1 MSRIDTNFVKQL
13 YSQAGVELTPEKLD
27 HISNN
32 YSSNEELQSA
42 FELKYGSMNASTPEK
57 KNSDV
62 TSVSTSEAPQSES
75 QQPQKKASSLSVGG
89 KPIRTGDLESSV
101 GDDKV
106 IYINKD
112 PKRGKVDDM
121 STPPPAGYR
130 YQVVQN
136 PVQLKKWK
144 EQKSKINN
152 ESPFGPPIQTF
163 QEQKSQEFKEVKKK
177 EESKKKEALKSMP
190 ILGKDVKLNVPKA
203 DTKTTDLSGVKKV
216 DIKPLT
222 KTEQVSKNQVV
233 NVAYD
238 YAVNNLDTSLSEKKY
253 QDEVNEKQF
262 TDGIKQGLID
272 IYNDVIG
279 NPLSSVTNLD
289 LVVKKSKPLEA
300 QYKEIEK
307 IEAKEGVSYSPE
319 VKQKMAKDM
328 FIEEENKKQMY
339 TLIDKALPSGYDREG
354 IWKELKLQSIKSND
368 ELRSTIASAE
378 VFKGKI
384 NQFNDFFK
392 ENYKDLDEIEGGNED
407 KGNKYV
413 FEIGG
418 KKITLSESKYQ
429 EYEKLRQ
436 EAIDAKSKLESMS
449 LDIDKIYN
457 KASKDDEL
465 LDLFKYNYN
474 DFQATKDR
482 VLGGVGEII
491 GGGLKL
497 LGEGSNYIE
506 DKIGFAPGLALIPNV
521 SDKAVEAGNALLD
534 ISQEEKEKYLRYNAS
549 DLTWDNLPS
558 FGLQL
563 FSEQLPVFLS
573 IGLAGPGG
581 LAAVSAGSGGRQF
594 RDLEIE
600 EQNNPFV
607 RYSKGQKLTSAFL
620 YGGAEYAGEFFG
632 TRVLLKGFGNTI
644 RNASLQNRRLFYD
657 GMIKSTIKSLPK
669 VATWAGVEGGS
680 ELATATMQIGVDLGV
695 LGKEVKSKE
704 AFERLYEA
712 TAAGVGMGGGISV
725 VANNMQ
731 LIASQ
736 SKVFSTRQDMRKV
749 GNLLN
754 EIDVLNQELNNNPLL
769 SEEDKAII
777 YKDMNAKT
785 NEAFNIVSKNSARE
799 KDFTIQEKAEL
810 LNINARQI
818 ELKEDYDKITD
829 SNISEKIKKQ
839 KIDEL
844 NNKFNALEAKRND
857 ILNKTYNE
865 FNYLPESEKISLK
878 NKAAEAIIQEQLDK
892 GVKRDNIQEPN
903 PEVINKK
910 AIEIYESNK
919 QTTGQVS
926 EQEKPATTTEAKT
939 TDATQQE
946 TKLQSQEEVNKE
958 LKNVIVN
965 SNKEY
970 DEIIRKLIKDFGNAL
985 NKRNKLEVG
994 SKEYIDAQKQVEI
1007 ANDNLNIFKDNNKDL
1022 ILQHGTPYDFSKFEL
1037 EKIGTGEGN
1046 QAFGYG
1052 LYFTE
1057 DSEIAK
1063 SYADKLS
1070 KDKDGLIYTVKIKN
1084 GRTNNWIEWRDA
1096 LDDTQAENISKNIK
1110 SKSKEYKDYLDSV
1123 SDEKS
1128 HTGASEILFNDNIQ
1142 VDERPLQGGAV
1153 YLDLKDAFGQQEAT
1167 RIMQKSG
1174 IDGVKYRTKGGK
1186 GDSFNYVVFDPNS
1199 IVIQNKT
1206 TNKTETDAVQK
1217 QITDESVLQSEQS
1230 KMGLQEVEQGD
1241 TKQEVVAKQGE
1252 EIFSEIEGKD
1262 LSDKTTYDKVYD
1274 FLTKIEND
1282 LTDIQDN
1289 TLTAQGLPISV
1300 VKTAIKAMKAAMV
1313 AGKMASE
1320 VISAGIDALK
1330 NTDWYNKKTDVEK
1343 ANLEPSLANLVIESS
1358 VRDEGKSMAKAEDK
1372 KQMALT
1378 EKIAERA
1385 KRNILK
1391 ARLGKL
1397 SKNGIFRGKVSKVLS
1412 LSSIRPKDAKKILPK
1427 DLYDKY
1433 VGSIIKLAER
1443 GLTIKDTNIPNYEAV
1458 YDEIIPYFEEFE
1470 GKKATIQEKI
1480 YNGEDLTVE
1489 EQAFFDKNKKEFFES
1504 ESKRDESKNEEKEK
1518 EIAKNKQEL
1527 KDLRSKLRDAFKK
1540 SNLEKGS
1547 KTFEY
1552 IDVASMLTDE
1562 QIDSMSNAML
1572 KNAIKAFNSFI
1583 NDGVAPGYFSQI
1595 YSNTRTSNVESG
1607 ISEIDK
1613 TAEKTGIYK
1622 YKIPKFV
1629 ADVAQSVESFI
1640 VNLASFRVKRLDA
1653 KEKMIARIEKYRGTQ
1668 IDAALKIYRGTP
1680 IYDNVIAPIAKKLS
1694 FFSSDVE
1701 KSLEEMNFVYKSF
1714 LKSLKASDD
1723 IFTSILRIRYA
1734 QLYVMQQ
1741 SNKGTKSDVPA
1752 IEYFKATLKADVYS
1766 ESENKKISDFID
1778 YLESKGEN
1786 YDIRGELTKAEGNAL
1801 NGIRSL
1807 LDSNTESAYEERV
1820 FGNSNASPMIVD
1832 YAPVNGKDQMS
1843 DTDINDLVK
1852 RFEKGSFVSGNLK
1865 EKTGTAHPIDLHPF
1879 SSAMS
1884 SIMSTKLQYHLRT
1897 EVLAIKR
1904 GINNALNEAKESG
1917 NKQKVKLLSA
1927 VSEAIDSYVN
1937 AIVVGNK
1944 IKATAMDKTID
1955 NIATIVSTALLS
1967 SETRSAAEFIT
1978 NTPVLLADGLP
1989 MLLEGRKLVSD
2000 INELSN
2006 GNPDALREFLKTIEA
2021 SQITSLMDKM
2031 KSASE
2036 KAGYTKKGVFANV
2049 MSNEIPTSAVK
2060 EKAKR
2065 FATDNK
2071 VSTSFGIYRNFLIS
2085 GSDNMSRFTYFFGKF
2100 ADEFK
2105 KEYGSPIEV
2114 DKVLDKNS
2122 DYLKDEKVLAAIKK
2136 ASETTNKETTEL
2148 FGSNN
2153 PIERALVSLEAS
2165 KGIKGKNPITKMLDY
2180 AGNYMNQFNRGT
2192 ISAMRTN
2199 INVAIEE
2206 KNGRELRKFLLQ
2218 ALRTM
2223 GYAPATVAISGLIG
2237 YAFYSDDDDEEQLK
2251 ESLGK
2256 LREDEDLIKEVN
2268 GYFDFV
2274 KNKQEGDKYTEEEEK
2289 YRKDLM
2295 EKLMKNPEFK
2305 KTYDANYSFFNNKL
2319 LTQRIS
2325 AITEKMNEG
2334 KSNFGLDSFERM
2346 MKIIDGDKET
2356 YGGSVEDFVKS
2367 MAYLNSERGMSYYP
2381 KEKRLELMEK
2391 IEDYFAENNFFDKK
2405 SVRKREGALDI
2416 LAGYDLLEK
2425 LYNYREK
2432 GLDDRFLEEGVKMG
2446 LNYAIGAKGNLV
2458 RSSYETGAEYINRK
2472 MIEKKFDHYDYKKDK
2487 MFDRPITKFGLDDKA
2502 ELSDIPKDLGRAI
2515 TPAYIQYPTSM
2526 KESDIAIAKTLGL
2539 PFASSLNRAYNQKQ
2553 KDEIYKETRG
2563 KFQEN
2568 MLENINET
2576 ALSAEAIRYIL
2587 DKLEISMTEEEKEE
2601 VINIALTP
2609 GKGGD
2614 KGKTENKGRSSN
2626 RLKVGNKKLRGE

>member
-62 TSVSTSEAPQSES
+62 TSTSTSEVPQSES
-75 QQPQKKASSLSVGG
+75 QQPPKKTKSLSVGG
-89 KPIRTGDLESSV
+89 KPKKTGASASSAGGGKKV
-101 GDDKV
+101 G
-106 IYINKD
+106 
-112 PKRGKVDDM
+112 G
-121 STPPPAGYR
+121 
-130 YQVVQN
+130 
-136 PVQLKKWK
+136 
-144 EQKSKINN
+144 
-152 ESPFGPPIQTF
+152 
-163 QEQKSQEFKEVKKK
+163 KEVKK
-177 EESKKKEALKSMP
+177 ESNSE
-190 ILGKDVKLNVPKA
+190 
-203 DTKTTDLSGVKKV
+203 DLISKFG
-216 DIKPLT
+216 IKPGE
-222 KTEQVSKNQVV
+222 KIQGV
-233 NVAYD
+233 
-238 YAVNNLDTSLSEKKY
+238 EKKAY
-253 QDEVNEKQF
+253 EAQRNMPKVG
-262 TDGIKQGLID
+262 T
-272 IYNDVIG
+272 
-279 NPLSSVTNLD
+279 T
-289 LVVKKSKPLEA
+289 KSKPVVSTKPVSETLTKQVEEKYETLSKIPA
-300 QYKEIEK
+300 VTEK
-307 IEAKEGVSYSPE
+307 IEKETKLSP
-319 VKQKMAKDM
+319 
-328 FIEEENKKQMY
+328 
-339 TLIDKALPSGYDREG
+339 
-354 IWKELKLQSIKSND
+354 D
-368 ELRSTIASAE
+368 ELLIISKQQDL
-378 VFKGKI
+378 VI
-384 NQFNDFFK
+384 NQSYDPS
-392 ENYKDLDEIEGGNED
+392 ISQ
-407 KGNKYV
+407 
-413 FEIGG
+413 
-418 KKITLSESKYQ
+418 KKL
-429 EYEKLRQ
+429 
-436 EAIDAKSKLESMS
+436 
-449 LDIDKIYN
+449 
-457 KASKDDEL
+457 DDEL
-465 LDLFKYNYN
+465 NEYQFLDGISEGIRSSTNKFFLQPLTEVNKFFGGDKDFTIKKGIPLANEMEEAEKELISEKGIGNFSKEDVSEKAKSIFLKNDEMSQKKNATDAYFSSLPEGHSVQRELEIKLKADYFKSNEDIKKTILLKQVNDDRIQAYNEFLIEINKKGFATDDDKIKAQELFLLASKAEKDNEFLRKSYNEQRSQLDKDEDKLELLKYNYN
-474 DFQATKDR
+474 DLDKARDILNNFFKET
-482 VLGGVGEII
+482 I

-497 LGEGSNYIE
+497 IGETREFAFNETVGKLIGIDYEDPLTKAGDYVMDIGKEWKEGKAEFRMMTLDDVNNWGDFGSW
-506 DKIGFAPGLALIPNV
+506 FTQV
-521 SDKAVEAGNALLD
+521 SVEQAGVVTA
-534 ISQEEKEKYLRYNAS
+534 ITAGG
-549 DLTWDNLPS
+549 P
-558 FGLQL
+558 
-563 FSEQLPVFLS
+563 
-573 IGLAGPGG
+573 IGLEI
-581 LAAVSAGSGGRQF
+581 VSAGSGGSKIKQM
-594 RDLEIE
+594 E
-600 EQNNPFV
+600 EYEKQTDKK
-607 RYSKGQKLTSAFL
+607 YSQLQKVLSGWA
-620 YGGAEYAGEFFG
+620 YYGAEKYTEKYSTFKYIED
-632 TRVLLKGFGNTI
+632 LKG
-644 RNASLQNRRLFYD
+644 SLNS
-657 GMIKSTIKSLPK
+657 I
-669 VATWAGVEGGS
+669 
-680 ELATATMQIGVDLGV
+680 
-695 LGKEVKSKE
+695 SKE
-704 AFERLYEA
+704 ARSLAEKSFRKELKKSITGTIVQPQIGATSEA
-712 TAAGVGMGGGISV
+712 LSSLSNSISDIFINGDKMSSSDIAKNIKEAYAAGIVTDGGLSSFGLLSTLASKQLRAISDNKDIKDV
-725 VANNMQ
+725 REIIDRVESINKELN
-731 LIASQ
+731 
-736 SKVFSTRQDMRKV
+736 T
-749 GNLLN
+749 NLLLTDSDKKTLQDKAN
-754 EIDVLNQELNNNPLL
+754 SLSEKAVKIVAKSVDNVGKLSEKEITELLDINKEQSDLKSKLNELNKSAMSSDL
-769 SEEDKAII
+769 K
-777 YKDMNAKT
+777 KDQYNDL
-785 NEAFNIVSKNSARE
+785 NSR
-799 KDFTIQEKAEL
+799 FI
-810 LNINARQI
+810 
-818 ELKEDYDKITD
+818 
-829 SNISEKIKKQ
+829 
-839 KIDEL
+839 
-844 NNKFNALEAKRND
+844 ALEEKRND
-857 ILNKTYNE
+857 ILKGTYNE
-865 FNYLPESEKISLK
+865 FNYLPEEEQTKFK
-878 NKAAEAIIQEQLDK
+878 TQAAEAIIQEELDK
-892 GVKRDNIQEPN
+892 GVERDKIQEPN

-910 AIEIYESNK
+910 AIEIYESTK

-926 EQEKPATTTEAKT
+926 EQEKPTTATETETTAT
-939 TDATQQE
+939 TQQE
-946 TKLQSQEEVNKE
+946 TELQSQEEV
-958 LKNVIVN
+958 
-965 SNKEY
+965 ST
-970 DEIIRKLIKDFGNAL
+970 
-985 NKRNKLEVG
+985 
-994 SKEYIDAQKQVEI
+994 
-1007 ANDNLNIFKDNNKDL
+1007 
-1022 ILQHGTPYDFSKFEL
+1022 TP
-1037 EKIGTGEGN
+1037 
-1046 QAFGYG
+1046 
-1052 LYFTE
+1052 
-1057 DSEIAK
+1057 
-1063 SYADKLS
+1063 
-1070 KDKDGLIYTVKIKN
+1070 
-1084 GRTNNWIEWRDA
+1084 
-1096 LDDTQAENISKNIK
+1096 
-1110 SKSKEYKDYLDSV
+1110 
-1123 SDEKS
+1123 
-1128 HTGASEILFNDNIQ
+1128 
-1142 VDERPLQGGAV
+1142 
-1153 YLDLKDAFGQQEAT
+1153 
-1167 RIMQKSG
+1167 
-1174 IDGVKYRTKGGK
+1174 
-1186 GDSFNYVVFDPNS
+1186 
-1199 IVIQNKT
+1199 
-1206 TNKTETDAVQK
+1206 KTETDAVQE
-1217 QITDESVLQSEQS
+1217 QITDEGVLQPEQS
-1230 KMGLQEVEQGD
+1230 KMGLQEMEQGD
-1241 TKQEVVAKQGE
+1241 TKQEVVAEKGK

-1289 TLTAQGLPISV
+1289 TLTAQGLPIGV
-1300 VKTAIKAMKAAMV
+1300 VKTAIKAMKAAMI

-1358 VRDEGKSMAKAEDK
+1358 VRDEGKSMAKAEEK

-1385 KRNILK
+1385 KRNIVK

-1470 GKKATIQEKI
+1470 DKKATIQEKI
-1480 YNGEDLTVE
+1480 YNREDLTVE

-1518 EIAKNKQEL
+1518 EIAKNKQDL

-1552 IDVASMLTDE
+1552 IDAASMLTDE

-1583 NDGVAPGYFSQI
+1583 NDGVAPGHFSQI
-1595 YSNTRTSNVESG
+1595 YANSRTSKVESG

-1629 ADVAQSVESFI
+1629 ADVAQSIESFI
-1640 VNLASFRVKRLDA
+1640 LNLRKLDA
-1653 KEKMIARIEKYRGTQ
+1653 KEKMVARIEKYRGTQ

-1701 KSLEEMNFVYKSF
+1701 KSLEEMNFIYKSF

-1734 QLYVMQQ
+1734 QLYNMQQ

-1786 YDIRGELTKAEGNAL
+1786 YDISNELTKAEQNAL
-1801 NGIRSL
+1801 NGIRAL

-1832 YAPVNGKDQMS
+1832 YVPVNGKDQMS
-1843 DTDINDLVK
+1843 DADINDLVK

-1865 EKTGTAHPIDLHPF
+1865 EKTGKAHSIDLHPF

-1884 SIMSTKLQYHLRT
+1884 SIMSSKLQYHLRT

-1927 VSEAIDSYVN
+1927 VSEAIDSYVD
-1937 AIVVGNK
+1937 AVVVGNK
-1944 IKATAMDKTID
+1944 IKATAMDKAID
-1955 NIATIVSTALLS
+1955 NIATVVSTALLA
-1967 SETRSAAEFIT
+1967 SETRAAAEFIT
-1978 NTPVLLADGLP
+1978 NTPVLLADGIP

-2006 GNPDALREFLKTIEA
+2006 GDTDALREFLKTIEA

-2049 MSNEIPTSAVK
+2049 MSSEIPTSAVK

-2114 DKVLDKNS
+2114 GKVLDKNS

-2153 PIERALVSLEAS
+2153 PMERALVSLQAS
-2165 KGIKGKNPITKMLDY
+2165 KGMKGKNPITKMLDY
-2180 AGNYMNQFNRGT
+2180 VGNYMNQFNRGVV
-2192 ISAMRTN
+2192 SAMRKN

-2223 GYAPATVAISGLIG
+2223 GYAPATVAISNLIG

-2274 KNKQEGDKYTEEEEK
+2274 KNKQEGDKYTKEEEK

-2305 KTYDANYSFFNNKL
+2305 KAYDANYSFFNNKL

-2325 AITEKMNEG
+2325 ALTEKMNEG

-2346 MKIIDGDKET
+2346 IKIIDGDKET

-2391 IEDYFAENNFFDKK
+2391 IEDYFAENNFFDKR
-2405 SVRKREGALDI
+2405 SVREREGALDI
-2416 LAGYDLLEK
+2416 QAGYDLLEK

-2432 GLDDRFLEEGVKMG
+2432 GLVDRFLEEGVKMG
-2446 LNYAIGAKGNLV
+2446 LNYTIGAKGNLV

-2502 ELSDIPKDLGRAI
+2502 KLSDIPKDLGRAI

-2539 PFASSLNRAYNQKQ
+2539 PLASSLNRAYNQKQ

-2576 ALSAEAIRYIL
+2576 ALSADVIRYIL

-2609 GKGGD
+2609 RKGGD

>member
-13 YSQAGVELTPEKLD
+13 YSQAGVELTPEKLN

-42 FELKYGSMNASTPEK
+42 FELKYGSTNISTPEK

-89 KPIRTGDLESSV
+89 KPKKTGASASST
-101 GDDKV
+101 GG
-106 IYINKD
+106 
-112 PKRGKVDDM
+112 GKKAGGKTGASAS
-121 STPPPAGYR
+121 STGGGKKAGGKE
-130 YQVVQN
+130 V
-136 PVQLKKWK
+136 KK
-144 EQKSKINN
+144 
-152 ESPFGPPIQTF
+152 ESPFWPPIQTF
-163 QEQKSQEFKEVKKK
+163 QDQKIQEYKEAKKKEVGKEVKK
-177 EESKKKEALKSMP
+177 ESKSE
-190 ILGKDVKLNVPKA
+190 
-203 DTKTTDLSGVKKV
+203 DLINRFE
-216 DIKPLT
+216 IKP
-222 KTEQVSKNQVV
+222 
-233 NVAYD
+233 
-238 YAVNNLDTSLSEKKY
+238 
-253 QDEVNEKQF
+253 
-262 TDGIKQGLID
+262 G
-272 IYNDVIG
+272 
-279 NPLSSVTNLD
+279 
-289 LVVKKSKPLEA
+289 
-300 QYKEIEK
+300 EK
-307 IEAKEGVSYSPE
+307 IEGIERKAYEAQRNMPKVGTTKTQPVVSTKPVSENLTKKLDEKYDVLSRIPAITEKLEEGVKLSP
-319 VKQKMAKDM
+319 
-328 FIEEENKKQMY
+328 
-339 TLIDKALPSGYDREG
+339 
-354 IWKELKLQSIKSND
+354 D
-368 ELRSTIASAE
+368 ELLIISKQQDLI
-378 VFKGKI
+378 I
-384 NQFNDFFK
+384 NQ
-392 ENYKDLDEIEGGNED
+392 NYDPSISQ
-407 KGNKYV
+407 
-413 FEIGG
+413 
-418 KKITLSESKYQ
+418 KKL
-429 EYEKLRQ
+429 
-436 EAIDAKSKLESMS
+436 
-449 LDIDKIYN
+449 
-457 KASKDDEL
+457 DDEL
-465 LDLFKYNYN
+465 NEYQFLDGISEGIRSSTNKFLLQPLTEVNKYFGGDK
-474 DFQATKDR
+474 DFTIKKGVPLAT
-482 VLGGVGEII
+482 
-491 GGGLKL
+491 
-497 LGEGSNYIE
+497 
-506 DKIGFAPGLALIPNV
+506 
-521 SDKAVEAGNALLD
+521 
-534 ISQEEKEKYLRYNAS
+534 EKEQAEKEL
-549 DLTWDNLPS
+549 
-558 FGLQL
+558 
-563 FSEQLPVFLS
+563 
-573 IGLAGPGG
+573 
-581 LAAVSAGSGGRQF
+581 
-594 RDLEIE
+594 IE
-600 EQNNPFV
+600 E
-607 RYSKGQKLTSAFL
+607 
-620 YGGAEYAGEFFG
+620 
-632 TRVLLKGFGNTI
+632 KGFGNFSKKDVLEKAKTI
-644 RNASLQNRRLFYD
+644 FLKNDELSQKINATDSY
-657 GMIKSTIKSLPK
+657 
-669 VATWAGVEGGS
+669 
-680 ELATATMQIGVDLGV
+680 
-695 LGKEVKSKE
+695 
-704 AFERLYEA
+704 
-712 TAAGVGMGGGISV
+712 
-725 VANNMQ
+725 
-731 LIASQ
+731 
-736 SKVFSTRQDMRKV
+736 FSTLPNGHQVQRDLWIKTKADSLKSNEDIKKKAQLLQVNADRIQAYNDFIV
-749 GNLLN
+749 GINKKGFA
-754 EIDVLNQELNNNPLL
+754 
-769 SEEDKAII
+769 SEEDKVKYNELLSLAQKAQEENDLLRKSFKDDLLKLDKDNEKLELLKFNYNDLEKSWDLWNKGVGTIIGGSLKLIGETKELVFEETVGRLTGINYEDPLSKAGDFVSSLGKEDVKQYRMMSLDDVNNWGDAGSWFGQLLMEQGPILAFMSTGGRAGLEIVSMSSGGSKIQEMEDSEKQPFAKKYSQFEKVAAGWSYYGAEKYTEKYSTFKYLDDLKSSLRNISSSSRELAENSFKKETAKVIGSTFLQSQVEGASEAVTELSNSLTDIYLLDDKLSSNEISKRMKNAYASGVAIGGGMSVTGAFTI
-777 YKDMNAKT
+777 FASKELRAISDDKDISEVRGILGKLETINKEINSNLLLTDQDKT
-785 NEAFNIVSKNSARE
+785 NLEKKANDLMNKATSIVAKSVDNIE
-799 KDFTIQEKAEL
+799 KFSIEEISNL
-810 LNINARQI
+810 LDINKEQS
-818 ELKEDYDKITD
+818 ELKTEFDNLRKSAMSSDL
-829 SNISEKIKKQ
+829 KKDQ
-839 KIDEL
+839 YNDL
-844 NNKFNALEAKRND
+844 NSRFIALEEKRND
-857 ILNKTYNE
+857 ILKGTYNE
-865 FNYLPESEKISLK
+865 FNYLPEEEQIKFK
-878 NKAAEAIIQEQLDK
+878 TQAAEAIIQEQLDN
-892 GVKRDNIQEPN
+892 GVERDNIQEHN

-919 QTTGQVS
+919 QTAGQVS
-926 EQEKPATTTEAKT
+926 EQEKPAIATETETA
-939 TDATQQE
+939 DATQQKTE
-946 TKLQSQEEVNKE
+946 LQSQEKINSVESDLNNNNLSKIDISLSRQGFVGDFLNDYEFLAEGSEHIVYRSKDG
-958 LKNVIVN
+958 KTVIKIGEPYGSNEGFMPRVKDAILIN
-965 SNKEY
+965 S
-970 DEIIRKLIKDFGNAL
+970 LIGDGS
-985 NKRNKLEVG
+985 LEVIG
-994 SKEYIDAQKQVEI
+994 YYEQNGVKNPIYKQNYLKGEI
-1007 ANDNLNIFKDNNKDL
+1007 ASQAEVSSYLESKGFLNIGNDNFVANVD
-1022 ILQHGTPYDFSKFEL
+1022 GKFL
-1037 EKIGTGEGN
+1037 RISDT
-1046 QAFGYG
+1046 
-1052 LYFTE
+1052 
-1057 DSEIAK
+1057 SENFI
-1063 SYADKLS
+1063 
-1070 KDKDGLIYTVKIKN
+1070 KDKDGNIFAI
-1084 GRTNNWIEWRDA
+1084 DA
-1096 LDDTQAENISKNIK
+1096 GIVEISENDLTDTQKQ
-1110 SKSKEYKDYLDSV
+1110 
-1123 SDEKS
+1123 
-1128 HTGASEILFNDNIQ
+1128 EI
-1142 VDERPLQGGAV
+1142 
-1153 YLDLKDAFGQQEAT
+1153 
-1167 RIMQKSG
+1167 
-1174 IDGVKYRTKGGK
+1174 
-1186 GDSFNYVVFDPNS
+1186 
-1199 IVIQNKT
+1199 NKIT
-1206 TNKTETDAVQK
+1206 PKTETDAVQE
-1217 QITDESVLQSEQS
+1217 QITDEGVLQPKQSE
-1230 KMGLQEVEQGD
+1230 MGLQEMEQGD
-1241 TKQEVVAKQGE
+1241 KVNQEPAQQGE

-1358 VRDEGKSMAKAEDK
+1358 VRDEGKSMAKAEEK

-1385 KRNILK
+1385 KTNVVK

-1397 SKNGIFRGKVSKVLS
+1397 SKNGIFRGRVSKVLS
-1412 LSSIRPKDAKKILPK
+1412 LSTIRPKDAKKILPK

-1433 VGSIIKLAER
+1433 VGAIIKLAER
-1443 GLTIKDTNIPNYEAV
+1443 GLTIKDANIPSYEDV

-1470 GKKATIQEKI
+1470 DKKSTIQEKI
-1480 YNGEDLTVE
+1480 YNGEDLTVK

-1518 EIAKNKQEL
+1518 EIAKNKQDL

-1572 KNAIKAFNSFI
+1572 KNVIKAFNSFI

-1595 YSNTRTSNVESG
+1595 YANSRTSKVESG

-1640 VNLASFRVKRLDA
+1640 LNLRKLDA
-1653 KEKMIARIEKYRGTQ
+1653 KEKMVARIEKYRGTQ

-1680 IYDNVIAPIAKKLS
+1680 IYDNVIAPISKKLS

-1741 SNKGTKSDVPA
+1741 SNKGTKSDVSA
-1752 IEYFKATLKADVYS
+1752 IKYFKATLEADVYS

-1786 YDIRGELTKAEGNAL
+1786 YDIRGELTKAEGNAVT
-1801 NGIRSL
+1801 GIRAL

-1832 YAPVNGKDQMS
+1832 YVPVNGKDQMS
-1843 DTDINDLVK
+1843 DADINDLVK

-1865 EKTGTAHPIDLHPF
+1865 EKTGTAHSIDLHPF

-1884 SIMSTKLQYHLRT
+1884 SIMSSKLQYHLRT

-1904 GINNALNEAKESG
+1904 GINNSLNEAKESG

-1944 IKATAMDKTID
+1944 VKATAMDKAID
-1955 NIATIVSTALLS
+1955 NIATVVSTALLA
-1967 SETRSAAEFIT
+1967 SETRAAAEFIT

-2006 GNPDALREFLKTIEA
+2006 GDADVLREFLKTIEA

-2114 DKVLDKNS
+2114 DKVLDRNS

-2237 YAFYSDDDDEEQLK
+2237 YAFYSDDDDEEKLK

-2305 KTYDANYSFFNNKL
+2305 KAYDANYSFFNNKL

-2367 MAYLNSERGMSYYP
+2367 MAYLNSERGMSYYS

-2391 IEDYFAENNFFDKK
+2391 IEDYFAENNFFDKR
-2405 SVRKREGALDI
+2405 SVREREGVLDI
-2416 LAGYDLLEK
+2416 QAGYDLLEK

-2487 MFDRPITKFGLDDKA
+2487 TFDRPITKFGLDDKA

-2526 KESDIAIAKTLGL
+2526 KESDIAIAKTLGI
-2539 PFASSLNRAYNQKQ
+2539 PFASSLNKAYNQKQ

-2614 KGKTENKGRSSN
+2614 KGKTENKGRSSD